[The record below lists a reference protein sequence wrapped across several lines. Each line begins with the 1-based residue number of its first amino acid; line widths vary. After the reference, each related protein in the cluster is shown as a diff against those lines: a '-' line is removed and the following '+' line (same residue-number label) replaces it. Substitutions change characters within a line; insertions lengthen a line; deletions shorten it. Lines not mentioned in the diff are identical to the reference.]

1 MLSFVSPSSVSFLPT
16 APVVTAPRASAAA
29 TVRMETVSDLQV
41 LAKKLN
47 PTVGYYNPTTLTDME
62 FWGQSQEAT
71 IGFLRQA
78 ELKHGRVAMAAFVG
92 YVLQANGVC
101 WPWALSFDGTTFAD
115 ISSAGGPADQWDALP
130 TNSKGQILLAIGFFE
145 WWGEN
150 SYALGMAGEKH
161 YMRGGKPGFY
171 PPFMGGKGGIPHPL
185 PLDSLFDP
193 FGFQKGMSPEKKEK
207 SLIAEINN
215 GRLAMIG
222 IMAFVSESK
231 IPGSVPALSGLIKP
245 YAGEVMAPF
254 TANDKVLTFVPE
266 MLGLKIF

>member
-161 YMRGGKPGFY
+161 YMRGGKPGYF
-171 PPFMGGKGGIPHPL
+171 PSFKEIPHPV
-185 PLDSLFDP
+185 PLKCAP
-193 FGFQKGMSPEKKEK
+193 RPRASPH
-207 SLIAEINN
+207 
-215 GRLAMIG
+215 
-222 IMAFVSESK
+222 V
-231 IPGSVPALSGLIKP
+231 PPALPPARDPAPVAAPLQG
-245 YAGEVMAPF
+245 AGHSQSRSARSTFWAPHLH
-254 TANDKVLTFVPE
+254 TRCHAARPVPCRPHSTRPTRAPPAVCAAASSTPSASPRS
-266 MLGLKIF
+266 